1 MYHVNIHLNKGT
13 TKVNQLLS
21 MRSPYKYKLNSELG
35 ARIITFS
42 NITLLHE
49 RWEFWGQIQVGH
61 AARHERTNGQTG
73 RCQRRYWILRKSQEG
88 RFKGAIYRNKG
99 WFKPSWQG
107 QGSGRVFFFL
117 SKLNESQRHIPI
129 GSHLT

>member
-21 MRSPYKYKLNSELG
+21 MRSPYKYKLNSW
-35 ARIITFS
+35 IITFS

-49 RWEFWGQIQVGH
+49 RWEFWGQIEIGH

-88 RFKGAIYRNKG
+88 RFKGEIYRNKG
-99 WFKPSWQG
+99 WFKPSWQYG
-107 QGSGRVFFFL
+107 DLEEIFFPP
-117 SKLNESQRHIPI
+117 KLNESQRHIPI